1 MKIKRQKFVLGLQA
15 SIAVLAIWW
24 FSNFQ
29 GHCQAKWILVYV
41 KNNATRLQ
49 IGYGAGRPSSNDRN
63 SFRLQNY
70 AFLVLVSSCST
81 KSLEAFPG
89 VFRIP

>member
-49 IGYGAGRPSSNDRN
+49 R
-63 SFRLQNY
+63 F
-70 AFLVLVSSCST
+70 FLVMVPEGQVLMT
-81 KSLEAFPG
+81 E
-89 VFRIP
+89 IPSASKIMPFLCWCLPVVQKV